1 MSVKPSTLKTVDDLI
16 ERYPALEDCKADL
29 VAAVEAIC
37 ESYRGGHKLI
47 ACGNGGRDRLAAH
60 RKGLCRSRDR
70 KRQNR

>member
-37 ESYRGGHKLI
+37 ESYRGGPM
-47 ACGNGGRDRLAAH
+47 AF
-60 RKGLCRSRDR
+60 S
-70 KRQNR
+70 